1 MIAATQPGSFAPPQP
16 GMSLPSWVLAVLAH
30 VLLLAALTWGVSWN
44 RQAQEMS
51 VQAEIWSALP
61 QQEAPKPVEVKPPPP
76 PVVQPAVQ
84 PAVQPVPQPK
94 AADPQIAVER
104 EKQRREAKRQ
114 QEVEQAR
121 RQEQHKRELALQL
134 EKDKAQQARQRLEDE
149 KQARRLQAERETNIR
164 RMLAQAGTSANPSA
178 SGAQTRSAGPS
189 ASYAGR
195 IRARIKP
202 NIVFSDDA
210 PGNPVAEVEL
220 RIAPDGTIVGHKLLK
235 PSGVKAWD
243 EAVLRAIDKTE
254 TLPRDVDGQIPSS
267 MVIVFRP
274 KE

>member
-1 MIAATQPGSFAPPQP
+1 MTTLAQPMSYAPPQP
-16 GMSLPSWVLAVLAH
+16 GLSLPSWVLAVLAH
-30 VLLLAALTWGVSWN
+30 LLLLVALAWGVNWN
-44 RQAQEMS
+44 RQAQELS
-51 VQAEIWSALP
+51 VQAELWSAVP
-61 QQEAPKPVEVKPPPP
+61 EQEAPKPEPVPARPPP
-76 PVVQPAVQ
+76 PVVKVVP
-84 PAVQPVPQPK
+84 PVPQPRV
-94 AADPQIAVER
+94 ADAQIALER
-104 EKQRREAKRQ
+104 DKRREARRKL
-114 QEVEQAR
+114 EEEQAR
-121 RQEQHKRELALQL
+121 RQEQQKRELALQK
-134 EKDKAQQARQRLEDE
+134 EKEKALQARQKLDDE
-149 KQARRLQAERETNIR
+149 KEARRLQAEREANIR
-164 RMLAQAGTSANPSA
+164 RMLAQAGAGASPSPNA
-178 SGAQTRSAGPS
+178 AGAQARSAGPS

-220 RIAPDGTIVGHKLLK
+220 RIAPDGTIVGQKLLK

-243 EAVLRAIDKTE
+243 EAVLRAIEKTE